1 MEITNKSKRRI
12 STSQEVAP
20 VKTLNEIDL
29 EIQRLLKKVIVEDG
43 NIAEIKAIEKSI
55 QEAEQSAVEAGRKIV
70 SFALL
75 IQLSA
80 A

>member
-12 STSQEVAP
+12 SNSQEVAP

-75 IQLSA
+75 LQLSA